1 MIRIHI
7 PADATITLS
16 AEALA
21 AYEDELRSKYG
32 RSPIKTPVDV
42 PEDEPVEAEE
52 IEEVEEAEE
61 VEPEAEE
68 FEEEIIDTR
77 DPDVVTDAEADG
89 LPPTV
94 DTVDP
99 EEVRAWARRTGHPH
113 KRITTATKKLYIKY
127 LQSQPGY
134 DSADDVEI
142 DLDDGDEDDDDILG
156 GEPTVT
162 RDDVKK
168 LATKLMGEEKTGEL
182 KAALRKLGIKKLS
195 DVPEDK
201 LSAFYTELKSI
212 G

>member
-7 PADATITLS
+7 PADATIALS

-52 IEEVEEAEE
+52 IAEAEE

-77 DPDVVTDAEADG
+77 DPDVVADAEADG

-142 DLDDGDEDDDDILG
+142 DLDDEGEDDDDILG

-162 RDDVKK
+162 RDDIKK

>member
-52 IEEVEEAEE
+52 IEEAEEAEEAEE
-61 VEPEAEE
+61 VEVDV
-68 FEEEIIDTR
+68 IDTR
-77 DPDVVTDAEADG
+77 DPDVVADAEADG

-113 KRITTATKKLYIKY
+113 KRITTATKKLYIQY

-134 DSADDVEI
+134 DSADDVEV
-142 DLDDGDEDDDDILG
+142 DLDDEDEDDDDILG

-162 RDDVKK
+162 RDDIKK

>member
-1 MIRIHI
+1 MIRINI
-7 PADATITLS
+7 PADAAIMLS

-32 RSPIKTPVDV
+32 RSPIKTPMDV

-52 IEEVEEAEE
+52 VEEVEE
-61 VEPEAEE
+61 VEPVEAEDV
-68 FEEEIIDTR
+68 EEEIIDTR

-99 EEVRAWARRTGHPH
+99 EEVRAWARRTGHPY

-142 DLDDGDEDDDDILG
+142 DLDDEDEDEDDILG

>member
-1 MIRIHI
+1 MIRINI

-42 PEDEPVEAEE
+42 PEDEPVEDEPVE
-52 IEEVEEAEE
+52 IEEVEE
-61 VEPEAEE
+61 VEPVEAEE

-142 DLDDGDEDDDDILG
+142 DLDDEDEDDDDILG

>member
-1 MIRIHI
+1 MIRINI
-7 PADATITLS
+7 PADAAIMLS

-32 RSPIKTPVDV
+32 RSPIKTPMDV

-52 IEEVEEAEE
+52 IEEVEE
-61 VEPEAEE
+61 VEPVEAEE

-99 EEVRAWARRTGHPH
+99 EEVRAWARRTGHPY

-142 DLDDGDEDDDDILG
+142 DLDDEDEDEDDILG

-201 LSAFYTELKSI
+201 LSAFYTELKSL

>member
-52 IEEVEEAEE
+52 

-77 DPDVVTDAEADG
+77 DPDVVADAEADG

-142 DLDDGDEDDDDILG
+142 DLDDEDEDDDDILG

-162 RDDVKK
+162 RDDIKK

>member
-32 RSPIKTPVDV
+32 RSPIKTPVDE

-52 IEEVEEAEE
+52 VEEVEE

-77 DPDVVTDAEADG
+77 DPDVVADAEADG

-142 DLDDGDEDDDDILG
+142 DLDDEDEGDDDILG

-162 RDDVKK
+162 RDDIKK

>member
-1 MIRIHI
+1 MIRINI

-42 PEDEPVEAEE
+42 PEDEPVEDEPVE
-52 IEEVEEAEE
+52 IEEVEE
-61 VEPEAEE
+61 VEPVEAEE

-99 EEVRAWARRTGHPH
+99 EEVRAWARRTGHPY

-142 DLDDGDEDDDDILG
+142 DLDDEDEDDDDILG

>member
-32 RSPIKTPVDV
+32 RSPIKTPMDV
-42 PEDEPVEAEE
+42 PEDELVEAEEVEEIEEVEPVEAEE
-52 IEEVEEAEE
+52 VEG
-61 VEPEAEE
+61 
-68 FEEEIIDTR
+68 EIIDTR

-99 EEVRAWARRTGHPH
+99 EEVRAWARRTGHPY

-142 DLDDGDEDDDDILG
+142 DLDDEDEDEDDILG
-156 GEPTVT
+156 GELTVIC
-162 RDDVKK
+162 DDVKK

>member
-1 MIRIHI
+1 MIRINI
-7 PADATITLS
+7 PADAAIMLS

-21 AYEDELRSKYG
+21 AYEDELRSEYG
-32 RSPIKTPVDV
+32 RSPIKTPVGV

-52 IEEVEEAEE
+52 IEEAEE

-68 FEEEIIDTR
+68 VEEEIIDTR

-134 DSADDVEI
+134 NSADDVEI
-142 DLDDGDEDDDDILG
+142 DLDDEDEDDDDILG

-162 RDDVKK
+162 RDDIKK
-168 LATKLMGEEKTGEL
+168 LATKLMGEEKAGEL

>member
-52 IEEVEEAEE
+52 IAEAEE

-77 DPDVVTDAEADG
+77 DPDVVADAEADG

-142 DLDDGDEDDDDILG
+142 DLDDEGEDDDDILG

-162 RDDVKK
+162 RDDIKK

>member
-1 MIRIHI
+1 M
-7 PADATITLS
+7 
-16 AEALA
+16 
-21 AYEDELRSKYG
+21 
-32 RSPIKTPVDV
+32 
-42 PEDEPVEAEE
+42 
-52 IEEVEEAEE
+52 
-61 VEPEAEE
+61 
-68 FEEEIIDTR
+68 
-77 DPDVVTDAEADG
+77 TDAEADG

-142 DLDDGDEDDDDILG
+142 DLDDEDEDEDDILG

>member
-52 IEEVEEAEE
+52 VAEAEE

-68 FEEEIIDTR
+68 FEEEVIDTR
-77 DPDVVTDAEADG
+77 DPDVVADAEADG

-99 EEVRAWARRTGHPH
+99 EEVRAWARRTGHPY

-134 DSADDVEI
+134 DSADDVEV
-142 DLDDGDEDDDDILG
+142 DLDDEDEDDDDILG

>member
-32 RSPIKTPVDV
+32 RSPIKTPMDV

-52 IEEVEEAEE
+52 IEEVEEVEPVEAEE
-61 VEPEAEE
+61 VEG
-68 FEEEIIDTR
+68 EIIDTR

-99 EEVRAWARRTGHPH
+99 EEVRAWARRTGHPY

-142 DLDDGDEDDDDILG
+142 DLDDEDEDEDDILG

>member
-32 RSPIKTPVDV
+32 RSPIKTPVDE

-52 IEEVEEAEE
+52 VEEVEE

-142 DLDDGDEDDDDILG
+142 DLDDEDEGDDDILG

-162 RDDVKK
+162 RDDIKK

>member
-32 RSPIKTPVDV
+32 RSPIKTPVDE

-52 IEEVEEAEE
+52 VEEVEE

-77 DPDVVTDAEADG
+77 DPDVVADAEADG

-142 DLDDGDEDDDDILG
+142 DLDDEDEDEDDILG

>member
-52 IEEVEEAEE
+52 VAEAEE

-68 FEEEIIDTR
+68 FEEEVIDTR
-77 DPDVVTDAEADG
+77 DPDVVADAEADG

-134 DSADDVEI
+134 DSADDVEV